1 MIGLFGRFSGSE
13 NRHGP
18 CALTLIM
25 RTRFFA
31 LTAISSLALVL
42 VLGRVAAQG
51 TKPQIS
57 PESDTYQASLRD
69 LATSSNRSLPKKI
82 SGGELEWT
90 YAATLP
96 GVLLNNYRFTSHTAS
111 QVDASRL
118 AAARAE
124 LIASSCAAKAYKELV
139 FNRGLTLR
147 VALHDSSG
155 AFIGSQDLKKSDCAG

>member
-1 MIGLFGRFSGSE
+1 
-13 NRHGP
+13 
-18 CALTLIM
+18 M

-31 LTAISSLALVL
+31 LTAISSLAIVL

-51 TKPQIS
+51 TKPPTS
-57 PESDTYQASLRD
+57 LEADTYQASLRD
-69 LATSSNRSLPKKI
+69 LATASNRILPKKT

-96 GVLLNNYRFTSHTAS
+96 GVLLNTYRFTSLAAN

-118 AAARAE
+118 SAARAE
-124 LIASSCAAKAYKELV
+124 LIASSCSTKAYKELI

-147 VALHDSSG
+147 VALQDNSG

>member
-1 MIGLFGRFSGSE
+1 
-13 NRHGP
+13 
-18 CALTLIM
+18 M
-25 RTRFFA
+25 RTRLFA
-31 LTAISSLALVL
+31 ITAISSLALIL

-51 TKPQIS
+51 TKQQI
-57 PESDTYQASLRD
+57 PVDADTYQASLRD
-69 LATSSNRSLPKKI
+69 LAGASNRTLPKPI

-96 GVLLNNYRFTSHTAS
+96 GVLLNNYRFTSRAAN

-124 LIASSCAAKAYKELV
+124 LIASSCAVNAYKELV

-147 VALHDSSG
+147 VALHDNSG
-155 AFIGSQDLKKSDCAG
+155 AFIGSQDVKKSDCAG

>member
-1 MIGLFGRFSGSE
+1 
-13 NRHGP
+13 
-18 CALTLIM
+18 M

-31 LTAISSLALVL
+31 LTAISSLAIVL

-51 TKPQIS
+51 TKPPTS
-57 PESDTYQASLRD
+57 LEADTYQASLRD
-69 LATSSNRSLPKKI
+69 LATASNRILPKKT

-96 GVLLNNYRFTSHTAS
+96 GVLLNTYRFTSLAAN

-118 AAARAE
+118 SAARAE
-124 LIASSCAAKAYKELV
+124 LIASSCSTKAYKELI

-147 VALHDSSG
+147 VALHDNSG

>member
-1 MIGLFGRFSGSE
+1 
-13 NRHGP
+13 
-18 CALTLIM
+18 M

-31 LTAISSLALVL
+31 LAAISSLAVIL

-57 PESDTYQASLRD
+57 SDADTYQASLRD
-69 LATSSNRSLPKKI
+69 LAIASNRALPKKI

-96 GVLLNNYRFTSHTAS
+96 GVLLNNYRFTSRAAGE
-111 QVDASRL
+111 VDASRL
-118 AAARAE
+118 GAARAE
-124 LIASSCAAKAYKELV
+124 LIATSCAAKSYKELV
-139 FNRGLTLR
+139 FDRGLTLR
-147 VALHDSSG
+147 VALHDNSG